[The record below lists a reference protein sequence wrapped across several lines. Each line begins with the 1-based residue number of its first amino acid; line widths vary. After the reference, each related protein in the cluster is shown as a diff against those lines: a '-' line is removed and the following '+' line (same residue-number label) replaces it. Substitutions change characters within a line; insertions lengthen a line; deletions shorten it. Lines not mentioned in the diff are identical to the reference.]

1 MQRLIKIIVAFAVAA
16 CLSLT
21 TFAASQLT
29 ITDIRESIQ
38 ENNLDIQIVYP
49 QIDGDNLT
57 EPAQNINSTIQEY
70 VKILKN
76 SATKKRDA
84 GGSAEGVFAYKTARN
99 AGGYVSLVLKD
110 TLNASSLAH
119 PETGQRS
126 ITFEAMTK
134 QELTFDQLF
143 VENKDYKNVVNEL
156 INDEIAKR
164 ALGDKLLED
173 YKGVCSNTKFYLTDT
188 SVVVYYNPAE
198 CFPHSEGIVEFEIP
212 YSQLNGILKPE
223 ITSALA

>member
-110 TLNASSLAH
+110 TLNASSCCL
-119 PETGQRS
+119 
-126 ITFEAMTK
+126 
-134 QELTFDQLF
+134 
-143 VENKDYKNVVNEL
+143 
-156 INDEIAKR
+156 
-164 ALGDKLLED
+164 
-173 YKGVCSNTKFYLTDT
+173 C
-188 SVVVYYNPAE
+188 
-198 CFPHSEGIVEFEIP
+198 IVRTTRM
-212 YSQLNGILKPE
+212 L
-223 ITSALA
+223 